1 MLRSI
6 PLCVLLPAALAGCL
20 TEEDVTDELP
30 AADFVDVKGNAW
42 RKRGPAPLAPSAH
55 PRVESTR
62 YEERA
67 TENESLSTTEAELA
81 AKLRPVA
88 YFEGDEYELV
98 ASDEELLARY
108 RLLEATGRM
117 GGDPQ
122 APVSPGP
129 RPTGWLPTI
138 FGDDD
143 RLPLGYNV
151 HSYPSSAVGV
161 SESSWYPPY
170 FGIGSGQCTITM
182 IGPSTAISAA
192 HCFYEPGVGWDPTK
206 SWTFGMTSWLTHDT
220 TMPIEV
226 TQAYPTYTGCYWV
239 TVPGAWTTLQR
250 EHNWNDVFWDFAVI
264 EFSNSQAPTCNLFP
278 GHSLGWY
285 GWWTASDDQIAR
297 SNVRV
302 NGYPFNIPT
311 DYSRVYAWPTQFT
324 QGDYA
329 GSAYTNTADRFLIF
343 NRLDITGGNSG
354 SVLAQELF
362 ASGDRYATGIIAA
375 ELPHV
380 NLARRIDATVRSF
393 VLQYSAL

>member
-6 PLCVLLPAALAGCL
+6 PLCGVLSATLAGCV
-20 TEEDVTDELP
+20 TEEDVTEELP
-30 AADFVDVKGNAW
+30 TADVVDVKGNAW
-42 RKRGPAPLAPSAH
+42 RKRGPARLAPFAH
-55 PRVESTR
+55 PRGER
-62 YEERA
+62 ALDEERA
-67 TENESLSTTEAELA
+67 AENDSLSMTDAELA

-88 YFEGDEYELV
+88 YFDGDEYELV
-98 ASDEELLARY
+98 ATDEELLARY
-108 RLLEATGRM
+108 RLLASTARM

-122 APVSPGP
+122 APISPGP

-151 HSYPSSAVGV
+151 HYYPSSAVGV
-161 SESSWYPPY
+161 SESSLYPPH
-170 FGIGSGQCTITM
+170 FGIGSDQCTITM

-192 HCFYEPGVGWDPTK
+192 HCFYEPGVGWDATK
-206 SWTFGMTSWLTHDT
+206 SWAFGVTSWLTHETNWSID
-220 TMPIEV
+220 V

-250 EHNWNDVFWDFAVI
+250 QHNWNDVFWDFAVI

-278 GHSLGWY
+278 GHSVGWY

-302 NGYPFNIPT
+302 NGYPLEIPT

-324 QGDYA
+324 QGDYP
-329 GSAYTNTADRFLIF
+329 GSAFTNTADNFLIF
-343 NRLDITGGNSG
+343 NHLDITFANSG
-354 SVLAQELF
+354 SALAQELF
-362 ASGDRYATGIIAA
+362 ASGDRYATGIIVA
-375 ELPHV
+375 EYPHV
-380 NLARRIDATVRSF
+380 NMARRIDATVRSF
-393 VLQYSAL
+393 ILQYSAL